1 MGVLVIQYISLC
13 EGNCPKKEEDHSQ
26 PHKAENTL
34 EGYEAIKGEM
44 NFNDAQP
51 NKARDG
57 GTISVHDPTL

>member
-1 MGVLVIQYISLC
+1 MIRI
-13 EGNCPKKEEDHSQ
+13 KDRWIRKERE
-26 PHKAENTL
+26 K

-57 GTISVHDPTL
+57 GTISVHDSTLWKGHHLVIWDTN